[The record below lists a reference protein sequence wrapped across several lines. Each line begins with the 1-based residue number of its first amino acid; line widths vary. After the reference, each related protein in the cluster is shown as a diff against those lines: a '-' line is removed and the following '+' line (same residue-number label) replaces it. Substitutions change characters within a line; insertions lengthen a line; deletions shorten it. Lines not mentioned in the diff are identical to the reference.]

1 MGSFADVFIKYP
13 QNEQSRREEGKKASR
28 EDGGGSLMVTLSKP
42 ISEAILTTTHV
53 SPGQHGVLLKRQG
66 KKA

>member
-1 MGSFADVFIKYP
+1 MNRVA
-13 QNEQSRREEGKKASR
+13 GKKARR
-28 EDGGGSLMVTLSKP
+28 EGVGGSQMVTLSKP
-42 ISEAILTTTHV
+42 ISEAILTTTRV

>member
-1 MGSFADVFIKYP
+1 MNRV
-13 QNEQSRREEGKKASR
+13 EGKKASR